1 MATIIAHMVDDLPTN
16 RRGEKK
22 YPDMRGII
30 ISRVNLQRYSHFR
43 VQKIGISL
51 RVYVLSF

>member
-16 RRGEKK
+16 RRREKK

-43 VQKIGISL
+43 VQKIGVSL
-51 RVYVLSF
+51 